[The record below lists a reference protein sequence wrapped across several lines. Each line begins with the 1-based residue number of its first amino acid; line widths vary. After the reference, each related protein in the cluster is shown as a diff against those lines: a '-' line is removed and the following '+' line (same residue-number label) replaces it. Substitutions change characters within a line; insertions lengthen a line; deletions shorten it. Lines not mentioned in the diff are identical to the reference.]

1 MSQLDDKINQHFA
14 GLVVRKDLVK
24 TVKGNAIVPTYV
36 LEYLLGQY
44 CATNDE
50 ATIQAGASAGTDDA
64 TRDGQVNIEDEWA
77 DLQVLIARCEAET
90 IDLAGL
96 DIRDP
101 ATFWT
106 RQMRIE
112 DGQRGG
118 KGRLH
123 AVVAAGFRS
132 LEHWDEVSRYYQAKW
147 SQLVRR
153 DTGEL
158 EIRPREE
165 FTGAALR
172 ARGLART
179 GGGGA
184 SRGGREQARAGT
196 SRGRGPG
203 PANTRTP

>member
-1 MSQLDDKINQHFA
+1 MGPFRAIIDFFRRVL
-14 GLVVRKDLVK
+14 GLARE
-24 TVKGNAIVPTYV
+24 PV
-36 LEYLLGQY
+36 LSLG
-44 CATNDE
+44 T
-50 ATIQAGASAGTDDA
+50 GKSAGPNTTVDTDDDDDDTSDAPGDDA
-64 TRDGQVNIEDEWA
+64 TRDGQANIEDEWA

-101 ATFWT
+101 ETFWA
-106 RQMRIE
+106 RQLRIE

-132 LEHWDEVSRYYQAKW
+132 LEHWDEVNRYYQAKW

-172 ARGLART
+172 ARN
-179 GGGGA
+179 
-184 SRGGREQARAGT
+184 SAGN
-196 SRGRGPG
+196 R
-203 PANTRTP
+203 

>member
-1 MSQLDDKINQHFA
+1 MGFF
-14 GLVVRKDLVK
+14 R
-24 TVKGNAIVPTYV
+24 AIIDFFRR
-36 LEYLLGQY
+36 LLGLSREPVLSLGTG
-44 CATNDE
+44 AHP
-50 ATIQAGASAGTDDA
+50 ALAAQAGDDDDDDDEVASDGNNDA
-64 TRDGQVNIEDEWA
+64 TRDGQLNIEDEWA

-101 ATFWT
+101 ATFWA
-106 RQMRIE
+106 RQVRIE
-112 DGQRGG
+112 DGQRDG

-147 SQLVRR
+147 SLLARR
-153 DTGEL
+153 DSGEL

-172 ARGLART
+172 ARNSARP
-179 GGGGA
+179 
-184 SRGGREQARAGT
+184 R
-196 SRGRGPG
+196 
-203 PANTRTP
+203 

>member
-1 MSQLDDKINQHFA
+1 MRIFHAFIDFFRRLFGVSREPVLSLGSGSSGPVAAAPAAALDD
-14 GLVVRKDLVK
+14 D
-24 TVKGNAIVPTYV
+24 
-36 LEYLLGQY
+36 
-44 CATNDE
+44 DE
-50 ATIQAGASAGTDDA
+50 EDDGPADNDA
-64 TRDGQVNIEDEWA
+64 TRDGQLNIEDEWA

-101 ATFWT
+101 ATFWA
-106 RQMRIE
+106 RQVRIE
-112 DGQRGG
+112 DGQRDG

-147 SQLVRR
+147 SLLARR

-172 ARGLART
+172 ARNSARP
-179 GGGGA
+179 
-184 SRGGREQARAGT
+184 R
-196 SRGRGPG
+196 
-203 PANTRTP
+203 

>member
-1 MSQLDDKINQHFA
+1 MGPL
-14 GLVVRKDLVK
+14 R
-24 TVKGNAIVPTYV
+24 AIIDFFRR
-36 LEYLLGQY
+36 LLGL
-44 CATNDE
+44 AREPVLSLGTGKG
-50 ATIQAGASAGTDDA
+50 AGPTAVDTDDGDDDDDASDTPGNDA
-64 TRDGQVNIEDEWA
+64 TRDGQANIEDEWA

-101 ATFWT
+101 ATFWA

-132 LEHWDEVSRYYQAKW
+132 LEHWDEVNRYYQAKW
-147 SQLVRR
+147 SHLVRR

-172 ARGLART
+172 ARG
-179 GGGGA
+179 
-184 SRGGREQARAGT
+184 SAGP
-196 SRGRGPG
+196 R
-203 PANTRTP
+203 

>member
-1 MSQLDDKINQHFA
+1 MGPL
-14 GLVVRKDLVK
+14 R
-24 TVKGNAIVPTYV
+24 AIIDFFRR
-36 LEYLLGQY
+36 LLGL
-44 CATNDE
+44 AREPVLSLGTG
-50 ATIQAGASAGTDDA
+50 TSAGPVTGHDDDDGDDADADETPGNDDA
-64 TRDGQVNIEDEWA
+64 TRDGQANIEDEWA
-77 DLQVLIARCEAET
+77 DLQVLVARCEAET

-101 ATFWT
+101 ATFWA
-106 RQMRIE
+106 RQLRIE
-112 DGQRGG
+112 EGQRGG

-147 SQLVRR
+147 SHLVRR

-172 ARGLART
+172 ARDSA
-179 GGGGA
+179 A
-184 SRGGREQARAGT
+184 GR
-196 SRGRGPG
+196 
-203 PANTRTP
+203 

>member
-1 MSQLDDKINQHFA
+1 MGPLRAIIDYFRRILGLAREPVLSLGTAASNAPTADDTDDA
-14 GLVVRKDLVK
+14 DDDD
-24 TVKGNAIVPTYV
+24 P
-36 LEYLLGQY
+36 
-44 CATNDE
+44 
-50 ATIQAGASAGTDDA
+50 AGTDDA

-101 ATFWT
+101 ATFWA
-106 RQMRIE
+106 RQLRIE
-112 DGQRGG
+112 EGQRGG
-118 KGRLH
+118 KARLH
-123 AVVAAGFRS
+123 AVVTAGFRS

-165 FTGAALR
+165 FTGAAMR
-172 ARGLART
+172 ARGSAV
-179 GGGGA
+179 
-184 SRGGREQARAGT
+184 GR
-196 SRGRGPG
+196 
-203 PANTRTP
+203 

>member
-1 MSQLDDKINQHFA
+1 MGLLRAIIDFFRRMLGLSREPVLSLGTGAHPALSAQPGVDDDDDDDGDNVA
-14 GLVVRKDLVK
+14 G
-24 TVKGNAIVPTYV
+24 N
-36 LEYLLGQY
+36 
-44 CATNDE
+44 N
-50 ATIQAGASAGTDDA
+50 DA
-64 TRDGQVNIEDEWA
+64 TRDGQLNIEDEWA

-101 ATFWT
+101 QTFWA
-106 RQMRIE
+106 RQVRIE
-112 DGQRGG
+112 DGQRDG

-147 SQLVRR
+147 SLLVRR
-153 DTGEL
+153 DNGEL

-172 ARGLART
+172 ARNSA
-179 GGGGA
+179 
-184 SRGGREQARAGT
+184 Q
-196 SRGRGPG
+196 PH
-203 PANTRTP
+203 

>member
-1 MSQLDDKINQHFA
+1 MGPLRAILDYFRRIL
-14 GLVVRKDLVK
+14 GLAREPVLSLG
-24 TVKGNAIVPTYV
+24 TAASTAPT
-36 LEYLLGQY
+36 
-44 CATNDE
+44 ADDDDDDDDS
-50 ATIQAGASAGTDDA
+50 ASAGTDDA

-101 ATFWT
+101 ATFWA
-106 RQMRIE
+106 RQLRIE
-112 DGQRGG
+112 EGQRGG

-172 ARGLART
+172 ARGSAGAR
-179 GGGGA
+179 
-184 SRGGREQARAGT
+184 
-196 SRGRGPG
+196 
-203 PANTRTP
+203 